1 MKLIEKTL
9 MERKMRYDTESTDYS
24 LAKEMANKIMI
35 NNSHVCDIY
44 LGKSRAT
51 QTWIINLTV
60 YSKEF
65 IEKHSK

>member
-9 MERKMRYDTESTDYS
+9 MGRKMRYDTESTDYS
-24 LAKEMANKIMI
+24 VAKEMANKIMI
-35 NNSHVCDIY
+35 NNSHVCEIY

-51 QTWIINLTV
+51 QTWCINLTV